1 MKDEK
6 LNAAVEDAV
15 KSLKEDSLPHPPPS
29 VFSRGVHAV
38 RIANAIIASM
48 VLSATILFLLFII
61 ILYS

>member
-48 VLSATILFLLFII
+48 VYYFYYLS
-61 ILYS
+61 